1 MDNSSGSRVGG
12 LEALGKGGVVMDEDV
27 RGAHDVRGAGGQH
40 PRSACWF
47 AWVSRPREVGGGV
60 REALVAVLALP
71 HTSCTVIWGGAQ
83 LIEWRRRIR
92 AIARTIVINKE

>member
-1 MDNSSGSRVGG
+1 
-12 LEALGKGGVVMDEDV
+12 MDEDV
-27 RGAHDVRGAGGQH
+27 RGAHDVWGAGGQH

-71 HTSCTVIWGGAQ
+71 HTSCTVIWGRGAE
-83 LIEWRRRIR
+83 LIEWRRRFR
-92 AIARTIVINKE
+92 AIARKKTYIAPTWAD